1 MPSKAEKLKQG
12 ARKTG
17 RGLFKDMERLNSA
30 VEEEELENTV
40 TSDID
45 NESKTTEEVNENNG
59 HDTVREQA
67 EVHAAMA
74 STPTVSREEPTVF
87 TDDDSKSRRPVEE
100 PQVGPAVVKAEE
112 SVVLQEI
119 LKGVTE
125 TVEEKNTVR
134 EDKTEPVLEESRNSN
149 IITDDEI
156 GNIEEISVIN
166 ENIKREVNK
175 VENAAAKPARK
186 QNSRYEKDKFLLLD
200 IRGYRDYIEHIAKA
214 ANMSATKYIR
224 SLIEQDM
231 EKNKDIYIAHKKLE
245 EMLRNKAGS

>member
-1 MPSKAEKLKQG
+1 MASKAEKLKQG

-30 VEEEELENTV
+30 VEAEEQEESV

-45 NESKTTEEVNENNG
+45 ENPIMTEEVNEIDDDNSEA
-59 HDTVREQA
+59 DSAETQTVVATAPVENKK
-67 EVHAAMA
+67 
-74 STPTVSREEPTVF
+74 EPTIY
-87 TDDDSKSRRPVEE
+87 TDDDSKSRRPDEDIKIEKTEEKAVESE
-100 PQVGPAVVKAEE
+100 
-112 SVVLQEI
+112 VLQEI

-125 TVEEKNTVR
+125 PVEEKNAV
-134 EDKTEPVLEESRNSN
+134 EDHRAETALEDSTDFRVNTDNATE
-149 IITDDEI
+149 DDE
-156 GNIEEISVIN
+156 ELSVLT
-166 ENIKREVNK
+166 ENIKGGINTEETK
-175 VENAAAKPARK
+175 VSRPARK

-224 SLIEQDM
+224 NLIEQDM

-245 EMLRNKAGS
+245 EMLRNKAGN

>member
-1 MPSKAEKLKQG
+1 MASKAEKLKQG

-30 VEEEELENTV
+30 AEEEEQEISV
-40 TSDID
+40 TPDID
-45 NESKTTEEVNENNG
+45 NEQIATKLVNETKNN
-59 HDTVREQA
+59 DI
-67 EVHAAMA
+67 A
-74 STPTVSREEPTVF
+74 SENDENRTALPSAPVEAREEPTVF

-100 PQVGPAVVKAEE
+100 PQIARAEE
-112 SVVLQEI
+112 KTAESEVLQEI

-125 TVEEKNTVR
+125 AVEEKNAVK
-134 EDKTEPVLEESRNSN
+134 EDKIEPVLEEIADSKVKA
-149 IITDDEI
+149 DDVAAA
-156 GNIEEISVIN
+156 NEEISAMNDDIKSEIN
-166 ENIKREVNK
+166 KEETI
-175 VENAAAKPARK
+175 ATKPSRK

-231 EKNKDIYIAHKKLE
+231 EKNKDIYIAHKRLE
-245 EMLRNKAGS
+245 EMLRNKAGN